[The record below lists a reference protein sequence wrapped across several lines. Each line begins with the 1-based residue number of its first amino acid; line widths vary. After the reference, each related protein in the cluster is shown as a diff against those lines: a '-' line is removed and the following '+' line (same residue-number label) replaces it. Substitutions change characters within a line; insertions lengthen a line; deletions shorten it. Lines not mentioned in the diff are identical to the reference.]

1 MSFLN
6 SRKAGFLNLSA
17 LDISSQ
23 NDVLCCGGLSY
34 TSQAR
39 LVLLHLQGT
48 DLEDKGQKLDPGS
61 TPLRTQSCGLDDV
74 LAFEGRVGP
83 PKREPAQNLKA
94 ELGFHVAFMF
104 YECWE
109 HAGCLLIIKAGFMT
123 SLKENKKGKDPS
135 AYSSRPGM
143 KA

>member
-1 MSFLN
+1 MELHYLMKSSVTF
-6 SRKAGFLNLSA
+6 SA
-17 LDISSQ
+17 VTVASGQ
-23 NDVLCCGGLSY
+23 
-34 TSQAR
+34 SQAR

-48 DLEDKGQKLDPGS
+48 DLEDQGQKLDSGS
-61 TPLRTQSCGLDDV
+61 APLRTQSCGLDDALV
-74 LAFEGRVGP
+74 FEGRVGP